1 MKTFDKLVQKVLPK
15 AQGKASRVS
24 GHCAPGCGGP
34 GVWVS
39 NVQSGDVN
47 VKALC
52 C

>member
-1 MKTFDKLVQKVLPK
+1 MKAFDKLVQKVLPK
-15 AQGKASRVS
+15 AQGKATRVS
-24 GHCAPGCGGP
+24 GHCAPGCGS

-39 NVQSGDVN
+39 NAQSSDGS